1 MQILLRYFSEFKQY
15 LLFLIFHSSLKHFG
29 EVYGKFLRIVL
40 FTNVCIMFVS
50 CYVTGRESALESIL
64 KRADIEIFK

>member
-1 MQILLRYFSEFKQY
+1 MGCFYE
-15 LLFLIFHSSLKHFG
+15 LFCLQM
-29 EVYGKFLRIVL
+29 Y
-40 FTNVCIMFVS
+40 IMFVS